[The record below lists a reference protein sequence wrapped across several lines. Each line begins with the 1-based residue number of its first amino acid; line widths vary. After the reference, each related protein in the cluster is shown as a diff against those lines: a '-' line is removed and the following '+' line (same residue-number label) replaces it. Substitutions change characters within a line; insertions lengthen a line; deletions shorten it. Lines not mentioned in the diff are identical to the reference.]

1 MQVYK
6 EIPVITNQARQR
18 TAEMVGIVSVEEEWT
33 VACHRERVQEA
44 VGSLPEEQPFVL
56 DAGTG
61 MYLNFIVLK
70 IPLAPKVP
78 REIRAEAERLVA
90 EAENAR
96 RETRE
101 KELALAGTPER
112 GSIWVGELRYDSSF
126 LYLRPPKGELDRN
139 IKVRSESIVRDSKRE
154 VRRLIDSGVVP
165 NRSVREAIGVKEML
179 LYASSKLSQEQAIES
194 ISSRTRRLARRQIRW
209 FDKLSRSLPEET
221 DVLVAEKPSEMRY
234 MHLMHDNIWA

>member
-33 VACHRERVQEA
+33 VACHRERVQET

-61 MYLNFIVLK
+61 MYLNSIVLK

-90 EAENAR
+90 EAENPR

-101 KELALAGTPER
+101 KELALAGAPKR
-112 GSIWVGELRYDSSF
+112 GSIWVGEPRYDTSF
-126 LYLRPPKGELDRN
+126 LYLRPPREELDRN
-139 IKVRSESIVRDSKRE
+139 IKHRSESIVRDSKRE
-154 VRRLIDSGVVP
+154 ARSIIESGVTP
-165 NRSVREAIGVKEML
+165 NPSVREAIGVKEML
-179 LYASSKLSQEQAIES
+179 LYASGNLSEEEAIES
-194 ISSRTRRLARRQIRW
+194 VFYRTRKLARRQIRW

-221 DVLVAEKPSEMRY
+221 DVLVAENFSDMSF
-234 MHLMHDNIWA
+234 MHLMHGKI